1 MHAANRGVIID
12 DFAKASYYI
21 RRYVGAKRILG
32 EISASKYNHNNEK
45 NNTKI

>member
-32 EISASKYNHNNEK
+32 EISASKYNHNNGN